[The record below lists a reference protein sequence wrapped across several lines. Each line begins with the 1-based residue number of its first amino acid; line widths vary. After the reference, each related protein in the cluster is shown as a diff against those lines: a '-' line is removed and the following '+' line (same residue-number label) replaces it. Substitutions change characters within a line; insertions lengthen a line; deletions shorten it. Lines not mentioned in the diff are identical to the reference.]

1 MARPRSLAALL
12 LAPLVL
18 LLLPGGGLAVRAVSG
33 PELAWVPAL
42 PGPAGV
48 GPASARGAGGRR

>member
-1 MARPRSLAALL
+1 MARPRSPAALL

-18 LLLPGGGLAVRAVSG
+18 LLLPGGGLAARTVSG

-42 PGPAGV
+42 PRPAGV
-48 GPASARGAGGRR
+48 GPASAGVLGRR

>member
-1 MARPRSLAALL
+1 MARPRSPAALL

-42 PGPAGV
+42 PRPAGV
-48 GPASARGAGGRR
+48 GPASPGALGRR